1 MNTMECMN
9 RTVYPKLRQEPVF
22 IDLNEAVAK
31 VCESAVRF
39 FQWIGQL
46 VTKMFLGFVATKV
59 KPQPLLGVIFFA
71 MIGIHVPLKR

>member
-1 MNTMECMN
+1 MFATESMN
-9 RTVYPKLRQEPVF
+9 RRGYLQPRQVPVF
-22 IDLNEAVAK
+22 IDLNKAVSK

-59 KPQPLLGVIFFA
+59 KPQPLLGVIFFQ